1 MADEQKAID
10 FLTNTAKDAAKG
22 LAEESEVY
30 RIAENIVEDNK
41 ALFGTVNAILNK
53 ELGISFD
60 VGKNKEVGFMLSPEE
75 KKAQLG
81 FKMKFAEEGLVGQS
95 GLGFISR
102 EGLTIDEAIKLAI
115 KEVPTEEKVYNTARK
130 QLTEIFDEISG
141 KPLNKIKLTEIDV
154 KTAAKFI
161 QAMNTKGYGE
171 KTIEKFGAL
180 FQYGTDVK
188 VNPID
193 KIKKTKGMYKNLYSR
208 AEEFTGTYLQRW
220 DDKAHKAY
228 KNLLEFT
235 DNLSPTLVPKSVNGS
250 LNRLMKIQLL
260 TGIHTA
266 DIVRL
271 RPTDFDEVG
280 GFIRFLSAK
289 KGPLGD
295 PIPISDEVV
304 KLIKEQL
311 AEVNKLENGGVKNFG
326 GRIFGLKGSST
337 NIKNLQKITSAEAK
351 AYNDSFNQQYRTS
364 GLKKKIKIYDGSTK
378 GERALTIKDARS
390 YHANKLKILGESG
403 VANESL
409 GWAKG
414 ADDKASKMF
423 REVYSQTADDQL
435 KVDLTQENFEKL
447 KKVVNKKQNKIA
459 ELTGYKFTKIDIS
472 KVASE
477 VDELKGQDLIPD
489 KTKQPAITEAPKTVV
504 TETPKPVIEGTELK
518 VEKAAETV
526 KKTRRIFSKA
536 KLLNI
541 LSKGSKALKIM
552 LPLQITNQLLG
563 GDEGLYKD
571 RLFGVFAPT
580 VSQDVEE
587 TVQLGRD
594 IGSFVQGKSQDEQM
608 NELMPE
614 ETGTFEQQGGL

>member
-10 FLTNTAKDAAKG
+10 FLTDKAKDAAKG

-30 RIAENIVEDNK
+30 RVAENIVEDNK

-53 ELGISFD
+53 ELGVSFD
-60 VGKNKEVGFMLSPEE
+60 VGKDKEVGFMLSPEE
-75 KKAQLG
+75 KKAELG

-130 QLTEIFDEISG
+130 QLTEIFDEIYG
-141 KPLNKIKLTEIDV
+141 KPLNKIKLTDIDV

-161 QAMNTKGYGE
+161 QAMNTKGHGE

-180 FQYGTDVK
+180 FQYGTDVE

-193 KIKKTKGMYKNLYSR
+193 KIKKTKGMYRSLYPR

-220 DDKAHKAY
+220 DNKAHKAY
-228 KNLLEFT
+228 KSLLEFT

-266 DIVRL
+266 DLVRL
-271 RPTDFDEVG
+271 RPTDFDEQ

-311 AEVNKLENGGVKNFG
+311 AEVNTLKNGGVKNFG

-337 NIKNLQKITSAEAK
+337 NINNLQKITSAEAK
-351 AYNDSFNQQYRTS
+351 AYNDSFNTQYRAS
-364 GLKKKIKIYDGSTK
+364 GLKDKIKIYDGSIK

-390 YHANKLKILGESG
+390 YHANKLKLIGESG

-409 GWAKG
+409 GWTRGK
-414 ADDKASKMF
+414 DEASRMF
-423 REVYSQTADDQL
+423 KEVYSRTADDQL
-435 KVDLTQENFEKL
+435 KVDLTQENFKNL
-447 KKVVNKKQNKIA
+447 KTVVNKKQNKIA

-489 KTKQPAITEAPKTVV
+489 KIKQPVVTEAPKPVV
-504 TETPKPVIEGTELK
+504 TETPKPVVEGTELK
-518 VEKAAETV
+518 IEKVEEPL
-526 KKTRRIFSKA
+526 KKRRLFSKA
-536 KLLNI
+536 KLANI

-552 LPLQITNQLLG
+552 LPLQIANQMLG
-563 GDEGLYKD
+563 GEEGLYKD

>member
-10 FLTNTAKDAAKG
+10 FLTDKAKDAAKG

-30 RIAENIVEDNK
+30 RIAENIVDDNK
-41 ALFGTVNAILNK
+41 YLFGTVNAILNK
-53 ELGISFD
+53 ELGVSFD
-60 VGKNKEVGFMLSPEE
+60 VGKNKKVGFMLSPEE
-75 KKAQLG
+75 KKAELG

-102 EGLTIDEAIKLAI
+102 EGLTIDDAIKLAI

-130 QLTEIFDEISG
+130 QLTEIFDEIYG
-141 KPLNKIKLTEIDV
+141 KPLNKIKLTDIDV

-161 QAMNTKGYGE
+161 QAMNTKGHGE

-180 FQYGTDVK
+180 FQYGTDVE

-193 KIKKTKGMYKNLYSR
+193 KIKKTKGMYRSLYPR

-220 DDKAHKAY
+220 DNKAHKAY
-228 KNLLEFT
+228 KSLLEFT

-266 DIVRL
+266 DLVRL
-271 RPTDFDEVG
+271 RPTDFDEQ

-311 AEVNKLENGGVKNFG
+311 AEVNTLKNGGVKNFG

-337 NIKNLQKITSAEAK
+337 NINNLQKITSAEAK
-351 AYNDSFNQQYRTS
+351 AYNDSFNTQYRAS
-364 GLKKKIKIYDGSTK
+364 GLKDKIKIYDGSIK

-390 YHANKLKILGESG
+390 YHANKLKLIGESG

-409 GWAKG
+409 GWTRGK
-414 ADDKASKMF
+414 DEASRMF
-423 REVYSQTADDQL
+423 KEVYSRTADDQL
-435 KVDLTQENFEKL
+435 KVDLTQENFKNL

-472 KVASE
+472 KAASE

-489 KTKQPAITEAPKTVV
+489 KTKQPVVTEAPKPVV

-552 LPLQITNQLLG
+552 LPLQLANEIIG
-563 GDEGLYKD
+563 GEEGLYKD

-587 TVQLGRD
+587 TVQLGHD
-594 IGSFVQGKSQDEQM
+594 IGSFIQGKSQDEQM